1 MDKIKLQLSD
11 EKTLT
16 AISMPRLYARV
27 SLLRKTSYKSV
38 SGALYFR
45 RIK

>member
-16 AISMPRLYARV
+16 AIILPRLCARV
-27 SLLRKTSYKSV
+27 SLLRKTSDNSV
-38 SGALYFR
+38 SGAIYW

>member
-1 MDKIKLQLSD
+1 MDNIKTQFSD

-16 AISMPRLYARV
+16 AIILPRLYARV

-38 SGALYFR
+38 SGAIYW

>member
-16 AISMPRLYARV
+16 AIIMPRLYARV
-27 SLLRKTSYKSV
+27 SLLRQTSYKSV
-38 SGALYFR
+38 SGALYW

>member
-16 AISMPRLYARV
+16 AIILPRLCARV
-27 SLLRKTSYKSV
+27 SLLRQTSYKSV
-38 SGALYFR
+38 SGAIYW